1 MVSDPLHLLE
11 ICAVSDGAAAVI
23 LGSEDQ
29 ARRAGGP
36 MIQVAASAIATGR
49 FGDPAARIPTVGST
63 PRPGVPHTSEVVSA
77 VQRAWDLAGIGAADV
92 DLVEIADN
100 TAWHILA
107 WPELFGFFAPGE
119 SDRMLTA
126 GEMTIGGR
134 LPVNPSGGFLSFGE
148 ATTAQALMQVCELAW
163 QLKGQAG
170 ERQVEGARI
179 AMSAVLGL
187 GANGGS
193 IVLKR

>member
-1 MVSDPLHLLE
+1 
-11 ICAVSDGAAAVI
+11 
-23 LGSEDQ
+23 
-29 ARRAGGP
+29 
-36 MIQVAASAIATGR
+36 MIEVAASAIATGR
-49 FGDPAARIPTVGST
+49 FGDPAARIPTVSST
-63 PRPGVPHTSEVVSA
+63 PRPGVAHTSEVVSA
-77 VQRAWDLAGIGAADV
+77 VHKAWERSGIGAGDI

-107 WPELFGFFAPGE
+107 WPELFGFFEPGE
-119 SDRMLTA
+119 ADARLLSGDMSL
-126 GEMTIGGR
+126 GGR

-163 QLKGQAG
+163 QLQGRAG

-187 GANGGS
+187 GANGAS

>member
-1 MVSDPLHLLE
+1 M
-11 ICAVSDGAAAVI
+11 
-23 LGSEDQ
+23 
-29 ARRAGGP
+29 
-36 MIQVAASAIATGR
+36 
-49 FGDPAARIPTVGST
+49 
-63 PRPGVPHTSEVVSA
+63 PHTSEVVTA
-77 VQRAWDLAGIGAADV
+77 VHRAWDLAGIGAEDV

-119 SDRMLTA
+119 GDRMLTA

-163 QLKGQAG
+163 QLKGHAG

-179 AMSAVLGL
+179 AMSAVLGP